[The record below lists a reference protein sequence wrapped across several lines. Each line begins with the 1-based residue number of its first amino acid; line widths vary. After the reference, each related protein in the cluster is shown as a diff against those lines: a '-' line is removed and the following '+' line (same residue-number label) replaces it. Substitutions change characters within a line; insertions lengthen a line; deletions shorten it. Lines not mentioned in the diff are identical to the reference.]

1 MARKDKP
8 IRFIRP
14 LRRVVFSRMDVVLAS
29 FALNVLTLAL
39 PLVVLQVYDRIIP
52 SQSTDTFT
60 FMVLG
65 LITVVFLDGALRY
78 LRTYVT
84 TWAGTR
90 FEHAASVRAC
100 DQFLGAE
107 VQDFE
112 TTPPGVQME
121 RYSAI
126 EALREHQSGQGLVSY
141 AELPFAFLFVGLIA
155 LIGGPLV
162 YAPIAVCV
170 VAAIFAIWLGMCL
183 DRIVRER
190 NELDD
195 DRYNFIFQ
203 VLNGIHSVKGLGME
217 ALMCRHYQHLH
228 APVSYVM
235 EKLVFYSALGQ
246 SVGAIL
252 SNFAMV
258 SVALLG
264 SVYVINGDLT
274 GGSLMAC
281 TLLGGRAIQPLI
293 RMIGVWVQ
301 YRSLKLS
308 NERLNAL
315 GAIRQENNSPENIA
329 NTPEITG
336 DIRFEKAT
344 IYQSNTGFPI
354 FKDLDL
360 HFKAGEIIAILGQVG
375 GGKSALLETIAG
387 FIPVT
392 EGSMKFDGVDSRDLS
407 YRKLRQ
413 QMGYVRQNAPL
424 FRGTLRENLT
434 KFRNRE
440 HLPAALEIADK
451 LGLSEIIAA
460 MPKGLET
467 PVGESASEGLSGSV
481 QQMVSLTLTF
491 ADKPKILLLDEA
503 NTALDGDADR
513 RLREYLETLKGQSTV
528 LMITERPSLINIAD
542 RVLDASHGVVKQI
555 EWEGFGPAKPKAPE
569 PAPAPQQQTEAG
581 QSA

>member
-1 MARKDKP
+1 MARKKAQN
-8 IRFIRP
+8 RFVRP
-14 LRRVVFSRMDVVLAS
+14 MHRVMLSRMDVLLSS
-29 FALNVLTLAL
+29 FAVNLLTLAL

-52 SQSTDTFT
+52 SSSTDTFT

-65 LITVVFLDGALRY
+65 LIGVVLLDGSLRV
-78 LRTYVT
+78 LRTYT
-84 TWAGTR
+84 ITWAGTR

-100 DQFLGAE
+100 ETFLSSE
-107 VQDFE
+107 IQDFE

-121 RYSAI
+121 RFSSI
-126 EALREHQSGQGLVSY
+126 EALRDHQSGQGLISFT
-141 AELPFAFLFVGLIA
+141 ELPFALIFVALIA

-162 YAPIAVCV
+162 IAPIAVCAI
-170 VAAIFAIWLGMCL
+170 AAIFAIWLGYSL
-183 DRIVRER
+183 DKIIRTR

-217 ALMCRHYQHLH
+217 GLMCRHYQHLH
-228 APVSYVM
+228 APVALIM
-235 EKLVFYSALGQ
+235 EKMVFYSSLGQ

-264 SVYVINGDLT
+264 SIFVIEGSLT

-308 NERLNAL
+308 NERLKKL
-315 GAIRQENNSPENIA
+315 GAIRQENKEPVHEE
-329 NTPEITG
+329 NTPQIKG
-336 DIRFEKAT
+336 DIVFEKAT
-344 IYQSNTGFPI
+344 IYQINTGMPI
-354 FKDLDL
+354 FKDLNL
-360 HFKAGEIIAILGQVG
+360 HIRAGETVAILGQVG
-375 GGKSALLETIAG
+375 GGKSSLLEAIAG
-387 FIPVT
+387 FIPVL
-392 EGSMKFDGVDSRDLS
+392 EGNLYYDGVDSRELS

-434 KFRNRE
+434 KFRGRDY
-440 HLPAALEIADK
+440 LPAALDIADK

-460 MPKGLET
+460 MPKGLDT

-491 ADKPKILLLDEA
+491 ADKPRILLLDEA

-513 RLREYLETLKGQSTV
+513 RLREYLETLKGETTI

-542 RVLDASHGVVKQI
+542 RVFDASHGVVKQI
-555 EWEGFGPAKPKAPE
+555 EWEGFGSRPKPRPNPLKPSRPREQKGVA
-569 PAPAPQQQTEAG
+569 
-581 QSA
+581 

>member
-1 MARKDKP
+1 MASDNKP
-8 IRFIRP
+8 IKFIRP
-14 LRRVVFSRMDVVLAS
+14 ISRVVFSRMDVVLAS

-65 LITVVFLDGALRY
+65 LVTVVLLDGGLRY

-100 DQFLGAE
+100 DAFLGAE

-141 AELPFAFLFVGLIA
+141 TELPFAFLFVGLIFV
-155 LIGGPLV
+155 IGGPLV

-170 VAAIFAIWLGMCL
+170 IAALFAIWLGISL
-183 DRIVRER
+183 DRIIRER

-195 DRYNFIFQ
+195 NRYNFIFQ

-228 APVSYVM
+228 APVSHVM
-235 EKLVFYSALGQ
+235 ERLVFYSSLGQ

-252 SNFAMV
+252 SNFAMI
-258 SVALLG
+258 SVALMG
-264 SVYVINGDLT
+264 SIFVINGDLT

-315 GAIRQENNSPENIA
+315 GGIRQENNSPENIEK
-329 NTPEITG
+329 TPEITG
-336 DIRFEKAT
+336 DIRFEQAT

-360 HFKAGEIIAILGQVG
+360 HIKSGEIIAILGQVG

-392 EGSMKFDGVDSRDLS
+392 EGSMKFDGVDSNDIS
-407 YRKLRQ
+407 YRKLRR

-434 KFRNRE
+434 KFRNRD
-440 HLPAALEIADK
+440 HLPAALEVADR

-467 PVGESASEGLSGSV
+467 AVGESASEGLSGSV

-513 RLREYLETLKGQSTV
+513 RLREYLETLKGEATV

-569 PAPAPQQQTEAG
+569 PDAKKDNTEGAKA
-581 QSA
+581 S

>member
-1 MARKDKP
+1 MGQVKP
-8 IRFIRP
+8 HFRFIRP
-14 LRRVVFSRMDVVLAS
+14 LHRVVFSRLDVLFAS
-29 FALNVLTLAL
+29 MALNLLTLAL

-65 LITVVFLDGALRY
+65 LVCVVFLDGALRS

-90 FEHAASVRAC
+90 FEHAASIRAA
-100 DQFLGAE
+100 DSFLGSE
-107 VQDFE
+107 IQDFE

-126 EALREHQSGQGLVSY
+126 ESLRDHQSGQGLVSY
-141 AELPFAFLFVGLIA
+141 TELPFAFLFVGLIY

-170 VAAIFAIWLGMCL
+170 IAAIFAIWLGMSL
-183 DRIVRER
+183 DKIIRLR

-228 APVSYVM
+228 APLAQVM
-235 EKLVFYSALGQ
+235 ERLVFYSSLGQ

-258 SVALLG
+258 SCALLG
-264 SVYVINGDLT
+264 SIFVINGDLT

-293 RMIGVWVQ
+293 KMIGVWVQ
-301 YRSLKLS
+301 YRALKMS
-308 NERLNAL
+308 NERLQDL
-315 GAIRQENNSPENIA
+315 GRIKQENVSTENIA
-329 NTPEITG
+329 KTPKITGEITL
-336 DIRFEKAT
+336 EKAS
-344 IYQSNTGFPI
+344 IYQINTGFPI
-354 FKDLDL
+354 FKDVDL
-360 HFKAGEIIAILGQVG
+360 HIEAGEIIAILGQVG
-375 GGKSALLETIAG
+375 GGKSAFLEAIAG
-387 FIPVT
+387 FIPIG
-392 EGSMKFDGVDSRDLS
+392 EGKMLFDGVDSQEISFRA
-407 YRKLRQ
+407 LRE

-424 FRGTLRENLT
+424 FRGTLRENLI
-434 KFRNRE
+434 KFKGRE
-440 HLPAALEIADK
+440 HLPGALDIAEK
-451 LGLSEIIAA
+451 LGLVDIIAA
-460 MPKGLET
+460 MPKGLDT
-467 PVGESASEGLSGSV
+467 PVGESAAEGLSGSV
-481 QQMVSLTLTF
+481 QQMVSLSLTF
-491 ADKPKILLLDEA
+491 ASDPRILLLDEA

-513 RLREYLETLKGQSTV
+513 RLREYLETLKGKTTV
-528 LMITERPSLINIAD
+528 LMITERPSMIQIAD
-542 RVLDASHGVVKQI
+542 RVLDVSHGKIVETK
-555 EWEGFGPAKPKAPE
+555 WEPWTPPVQAKPEAAPVPTTAPE
-569 PAPAPQQQTEAG
+569 G
-581 QSA
+581 QST

>member
-1 MARKDKP
+1 M
-8 IRFIRP
+8 
-14 LRRVVFSRMDVVLAS
+14 FSRLDVLLAS
-29 FALNVLTLAL
+29 LALNLLTLAL

-65 LITVVFLDGALRY
+65 LVVVVLLDGGIRT

-90 FEHAASVRAC
+90 FEHAASVRAT
-100 DQFLGAE
+100 DAFLGSE
-107 VQDFE
+107 IQDFE
-112 TTPPGVQME
+112 NTPPGVQME
-121 RYSAI
+121 RFSSI
-126 EALREHQSGQGLVSY
+126 EALREHQSGQGIVSY
-141 AELPFAFLFVGLIA
+141 TELPFAFLFVGLIA

-162 YAPIAVCV
+162 IAPITVCV
-170 VAAIFAIWLGMCL
+170 IAAIFAIWLGVKL
-183 DRIVRER
+183 DRIILAR
-190 NELDD
+190 NNLDD

-203 VLNGIHSVKGLGME
+203 VLNGIHTVKGLGME

-228 APVSYVM
+228 APVAEVM
-235 EKLVFYSALGQ
+235 ERLVFYSSLGQ
-246 SVGAIL
+246 SFGSIL

-264 SVYVINGDLT
+264 SIFVIQGDLT

-301 YRSLKLS
+301 HRSLKMS
-308 NERLNAL
+308 TERLNDL
-315 GAIRQENNSPENIA
+315 GAIRQENNSAEGVEK
-329 NTPEITG
+329 TPELTG

-360 HFKAGEIIAILGQVG
+360 NIQAGEVIAILGQVG
-375 GGKSALLETIAG
+375 GGKSSLLETIAG
-387 FIPVT
+387 FIPVS
-392 EGSMKFDGVDSRDLS
+392 EGKLFFDHVDSKELS
-407 YRKLRQ
+407 YRELRK

-424 FRGTLRENLT
+424 FRGTLRQNLT
-434 KFRNRE
+434 KFRNND
-440 HLPAALEIADK
+440 HLPAALEVAEK
-451 LGLSEIIAA
+451 LGLTEIVAA
-460 MPKGLET
+460 MPKGLDT
-467 PVGESASEGLSGSV
+467 AVGESASEGLSGSV

-513 RLREYLETLKGQSTV
+513 RLREYLESIKGETTI

-542 RVLDASHGVVKQI
+542 RVLDVWDGKVQEI
-555 EWEGFGPAKPKAPE
+555 EWVFPGQAPKPKPE
-569 PAPAPQQQTEAG
+569 ETKEAA
-581 QSA
+581 S

>member
-1 MARKDKP
+1 
-8 IRFIRP
+8 
-14 LRRVVFSRMDVVLAS
+14 MDVVLAS
-29 FALNVLTLAL
+29 MGLNVLTLAL

-65 LITVVFLDGALRY
+65 LITVVLLDGGLRT

-100 DQFLGAE
+100 DAFLGSE
-107 VQDFE
+107 IQDFE

-121 RYSAI
+121 RFSAI
-126 EALREHQSGQGLVSY
+126 EALRDHQSGQGLVSFT
-141 AELPFAFLFVGLIA
+141 ELPFAFLFVALIA

-162 YAPIAVCV
+162 YAPIGVCV
-170 VAAIFAIWLGMCL
+170 MAAGFAIWLGVKL
-183 DRIVRER
+183 DKIIRLR
-190 NELDD
+190 NQRDD

-228 APVSYVM
+228 APVAEIM
-235 EKLVFYSALGQ
+235 EKLVFYSSLGQ

-264 SVYVINGDLT
+264 SIFVINGELT

-301 YRSLKLS
+301 YRSLKMS

-315 GAIRQENNSPENIA
+315 GSIRQENNSEQNIA
-329 NTPEITG
+329 NTGEISG
-336 DIRFEKAT
+336 EIAFENAS
-344 IYQSNTGFPI
+344 IYQSNTGYPI
-354 FKDLDL
+354 FKKLNL
-360 HFKAGEIIAILGQVG
+360 HIKAGEIVAVLGQVG

-392 EGSMKFDGVDSRDLS
+392 FGKLMFDGVDTRRLN
-407 YRKLRQ
+407 YRKLRE
-413 QMGYVRQNAPL
+413 QMGYVKQNAPL
-424 FRGTLRENLT
+424 FRGSLRENLT

-467 PVGESASEGLSGSV
+467 PVGESAAEGLSGSV
-481 QQMVSLTLTF
+481 QQLVSLTLSF
-491 ADKPKILLLDEA
+491 ADHPKILLLDEA

-513 RLREYLETLKGQSTV
+513 RLREYLETLRGKTTV
-528 LMITERPSLINIAD
+528 LMITERPSMIKIAD
-542 RVLDASHGVVKQI
+542 RVIDASHGVVQEMI
-555 EWEGFGPAKPKAPE
+555 WEGFGPARPKYP
-569 PAPAPQQQTEAG
+569 QTENTEFVQEDA
-581 QSA
+581 S

>member
-1 MARKDKP
+1 
-8 IRFIRP
+8 
-14 LRRVVFSRMDVVLAS
+14 MDVVLAS
-29 FALNVLTLAL
+29 MGLNILTLAL

-52 SQSTDTFT
+52 SHSTDTFT

-65 LITVVFLDGALRY
+65 LITVVLLDGALRA

-100 DQFLGAE
+100 DTFLGSE
-107 VQDFE
+107 IQDFE

-121 RYSAI
+121 RFSAI
-126 EALREHQSGQGLVSY
+126 EALRDHQSGQGLVSFT
-141 AELPFAFLFVGLIA
+141 ELPFAFLFVALIA

-162 YAPIAVCV
+162 YAPIGVCV
-170 VAAIFAIWLGMCL
+170 MAAVFAIWLGMKL
-183 DRIVRER
+183 DKIIRLR
-190 NELDD
+190 NQRDD

-228 APVSYVM
+228 APVAEIM
-235 EKLVFYSALGQ
+235 EKLVFYSSLGQ

-264 SVYVINGDLT
+264 SIFVINGELT

-301 YRSLKLS
+301 YRSLKMS

-315 GAIRQENNSPENIA
+315 GAIRQENNSEQNIA
-329 NTPEITG
+329 NTGEITG
-336 DIRFEKAT
+336 EITFENAS
-344 IYQSNTGFPI
+344 IYQSNTGYPI
-354 FKDLDL
+354 FKKLNL
-360 HFKAGEIIAILGQVG
+360 HINAGEIVAVLGQVG

-392 EGSMKFDGVDSRDLS
+392 FGKLMFDGVDARRLS
-407 YRKLRQ
+407 YRKLREN
-413 QMGYVRQNAPL
+413 MGYVKQNAPL
-424 FRGTLRENLT
+424 FKGTLRENLT

-467 PVGESASEGLSGSV
+467 PVGESAAEGLSGSV
-481 QQMVSLTLTF
+481 QQLVSLTLSF
-491 ADKPKILLLDEA
+491 ADHPKILLLDEA

-513 RLREYLETLKGQSTV
+513 RLREYLETLKGKTTV
-528 LMITERPSLINIAD
+528 LMITERPSMIKIAD
-542 RVLDASHGVVKQI
+542 RVIDASHGVVQEMI
-555 EWEGFGPAKPKAPE
+555 WEGFGPARPKYP
-569 PAPAPQQQTEAG
+569 PAENTDSVQEEA
-581 QSA
+581 S

>member
-1 MARKDKP
+1 
-8 IRFIRP
+8 
-14 LRRVVFSRMDVVLAS
+14 MDVVLAS
-29 FALNVLTLAL
+29 MGLNVLTLAL

-52 SQSTDTFT
+52 SHSTDTFT

-65 LITVVFLDGALRY
+65 LITVVLLDGCLRV

-100 DQFLGAE
+100 DAFLGSE
-107 VQDFE
+107 IQDFE

-121 RYSAI
+121 RFSAI
-126 EALREHQSGQGLVSY
+126 EALRDHQSGQGLVSFT
-141 AELPFAFLFVGLIA
+141 ELPFAFLFVALIA

-162 YAPIAVCV
+162 YAPIGVCV
-170 VAAIFAIWLGMCL
+170 MAAAFAIWLGVRL
-183 DRIVRER
+183 DKIIRLR
-190 NELDD
+190 NQRDD

-228 APVSYVM
+228 APVAEIM
-235 EKLVFYSALGQ
+235 EKLVFYSSLGQ

-264 SVYVINGDLT
+264 SIFVINGELT

-301 YRSLKLS
+301 YRSLKMS

-315 GAIRQENNSPENIA
+315 GAIRQENNSEQNIA
-329 NTPEITG
+329 NTGEITG
-336 DIRFEKAT
+336 EITFENAS
-344 IYQSNTGFPI
+344 IYQSNTGYPI
-354 FKDLDL
+354 FKKLDL
-360 HFKAGEIIAILGQVG
+360 HINAGEIVAVLGQVG

-392 EGSMKFDGVDSRDLS
+392 FGKLMFDGVDARRLS
-407 YRKLRQ
+407 YRKLRE
-413 QMGYVRQNAPL
+413 QMGYVKQNAPL
-424 FRGTLRENLT
+424 FKGTLRENLT

-440 HLPAALEIADK
+440 HLPAALEIADQ

-467 PVGESASEGLSGSV
+467 PVGESAAEGLSGSV
-481 QQMVSLTLTF
+481 QQLVSLTLSF
-491 ADKPKILLLDEA
+491 ADQPKILLLDEA

-513 RLREYLETLKGQSTV
+513 RLREYLETLKGKTTV
-528 LMITERPSLINIAD
+528 LMITERPSMIKIAD
-542 RVLDASHGVVKQI
+542 RVIDASHGVVQEMI
-555 EWEGFGPAKPKAPE
+555 WEGFGPARPKYPQAE
-569 PAPAPQQQTEAG
+569 NTDPAQEEA
-581 QSA
+581 S

>member
-1 MARKDKP
+1 MG
-8 IRFIRP
+8 
-14 LRRVVFSRMDVVLAS
+14 
-29 FALNVLTLAL
+29 LNILTLAL

-52 SQSTDTFT
+52 SHSTDTFT

-65 LITVVFLDGALRY
+65 LITVVLLDGALRA

-100 DQFLGAE
+100 DTFLGSE
-107 VQDFE
+107 IQDFE

-121 RYSAI
+121 RFSAI
-126 EALREHQSGQGLVSY
+126 EALRDHQSGQGLVSFT
-141 AELPFAFLFVGLIA
+141 ELPFAFLFVALIA

-162 YAPIAVCV
+162 YAPIGVCV
-170 VAAIFAIWLGMCL
+170 MAAVFAIWLGMKL
-183 DRIVRER
+183 DKIIRLR
-190 NELDD
+190 NQRDD

-228 APVSYVM
+228 APVAEIM
-235 EKLVFYSALGQ
+235 EKLVFYSSLGQ

-264 SVYVINGDLT
+264 SIFVINGELT

-301 YRSLKLS
+301 YRSLKMS

-315 GAIRQENNSPENIA
+315 GAIRQENNSEQNIA
-329 NTPEITG
+329 NTGEITG
-336 DIRFEKAT
+336 EITFENAS
-344 IYQSNTGFPI
+344 IYQSNTGYPI
-354 FKDLDL
+354 FKKLNL
-360 HFKAGEIIAILGQVG
+360 HINAGEIVAVLGQVG

-392 EGSMKFDGVDSRDLS
+392 FGKLMFDGVDARRLS
-407 YRKLRQ
+407 YRKLREN
-413 QMGYVRQNAPL
+413 MGYVKQNAPL
-424 FRGTLRENLT
+424 FKGTLRENLT

-467 PVGESASEGLSGSV
+467 PVGESAAEGLSGSV
-481 QQMVSLTLTF
+481 QQLVSLTLSF
-491 ADKPKILLLDEA
+491 ADHPKILLLDEA

-513 RLREYLETLKGQSTV
+513 RLREYLETLKGKTTV
-528 LMITERPSLINIAD
+528 LMITERPSMIKIAD
-542 RVLDASHGVVKQI
+542 RVIDASHGVVQEMI
-555 EWEGFGPAKPKAPE
+555 WEGFGPARPKYP
-569 PAPAPQQQTEAG
+569 PAENTDSVQEEA
-581 QSA
+581 S